1 RCSAWEKGAWEEGST
16 GVICARP
23 VKDLLNQ
30 EQFKSIRGAFEE
42 WSEEELAAVDRS
54 QLADIFEKN
63 QRQIAIAHKFY
74 KAVQAHLKPGP
85 KLILL
90 HEYGLDSDDPAAEDS
105 ATSRVEVPDAADLSR
120 LFSGLGA
127 YGLSKK
133 DDPVQAIRSFDALE
147 PGAEYWPVFAKGSR
161 LSSAG

>member
-1 RCSAWEKGAWEEGST
+1 MTHACFA
-16 GVICARP
+16 

-54 QLADIFEKN
+54 QFADIFEKN

-74 KAVQAHLKPGP
+74 KAIQAHLKPGP
-85 KLILL
+85 KSILL
-90 HEYGLDSDDPAAEDS
+90 HKYGLDSDDPAAEDS
-105 ATSRVEVPDAADLSR
+105 SVKQVLVMDAADLTR

-133 DDPVQAIRSFDALE
+133 DDPEHAIRSFDALE
-147 PGAEYWPVFAKGSR
+147 PGAEYWPTFAKSGR